1 VFINPSP
8 FKHPEKS
15 MILGDPPP
23 LSPSLDKGGGISYVR
38 GASPL
43 LTKSSPFPSGEGGQ
57 GDGVNAAEKRNM
69 IICVT
74 NISKLAQALFVFAF
88 TAGYN
93 WKTPVS
99 FVELESCL
107 GFTM

>member
-1 VFINPSP
+1 
-8 FKHPEKS
+8 
-15 MILGDPPP
+15 
-23 LSPSLDKGGGISYVR
+23 
-38 GASPL
+38 
-43 LTKSSPFPSGEGGQ
+43 
-57 GDGVNAAEKRNM
+57 M

-74 NISKLAQALFVFAF
+74 NISELAQALFVFAF